1 MQKIKFI
8 LAGILGFVIHS
19 ALFYLFSDLIGFGY
33 YLSAGTSG
41 VLKTVYEFVINK
53 YWTFESKGSKNVG
66 QQAGEFTAMIIVLSA
81 LHFAFLSI
89 VVKFTRVPFL
99 ISNLSI
105 MALLGVGK
113 FVACRIRIFS
123 K

>member
-41 VLKTVYEFVINK
+41 VLKTVYE
-53 YWTFESKGSKNVG
+53 SKGSKNVG
-66 QQAGEFTAMIIVLSA
+66 QQAGEFTVMIIVLSA